1 MCKELTVGQLRNAL
15 KNVPDD
21 VPVVLSSDTG
31 VDQGMGKVIVLSA
44 HYCHYEEYN
53 IREFSI
59 YANDI
64 IEEDEEY
71 E

>member
-1 MCKELTVGQLRNAL
+1 MFNRRGITSSF

-31 VDQGMGKVIVLSA
+31 VDQGEGEIVVLSA
-44 HYCHYEEYN
+44 HYCNYPHGN

-64 IEEDEEY
+64 YNEEED
-71 E
+71 